1 MLLTCGTKTG
11 GAKHDYTGCVNRQI
25 LALMAVTN
33 DKISAFF
40 LPHYKLLDRKSKNH
54 KVLI

>member
-1 MLLTCGTKTG
+1 MLLTCGTKTD
-11 GAKHDYTGCVNRQI
+11 GAKLDYTGRVNGQI
-25 LALMAVTN
+25 LALRAVTN

-54 KVLI
+54 KVLT

>member
-11 GAKHDYTGCVNRQI
+11 GAKHDYTGCVNGQI
-25 LALMAVTN
+25 LALRAVTN

-40 LPHYKLLDRKSKNH
+40 FTTLQAVRS
-54 KVLI
+54 

>member
-11 GAKHDYTGCVNRQI
+11 GAKRDYTGCVYGQI
-25 LALMAVTN
+25 LALRAVTN
-33 DKISAFF
+33 DKILAFF
-40 LPHYKLLDRKSKNH
+40 LPHYKLLDRKSKNY